1 MCLQD
6 LLATFPELHLFGLE
20 GSLSLQQ
27 RNARESWDDHGIIN
41 ILWDDHWGYPWKPR
55 MIPPRLGPWFC
66 QKRRR
71 LLVEEYSD
79 FNGVASMATNNIGQ
93 SSRAN
98 VLCCNCASIFLW
110 KLMFTRLWFARA
122 SQPAE
127 GPQETNF
134 NGPWE
139 HSSPSTGCSVPWIIL
154 GGDER
159 EIKWNEQKFDSE
171 FYLYIYIFIVPL
183 LDAAKASQMAIYFW
197 AAWDRRSLEDWW
209 PWLSLSLSITSGKWG
224 V

>member
-1 MCLQD
+1 M
-6 LLATFPELHLFGLE
+6 
-20 GSLSLQQ
+20 
-27 RNARESWDDHGIIN
+27 
-41 ILWDDHWGYPWKPR
+41 
-55 MIPPRLGPWFC
+55 
-66 QKRRR
+66 
-71 LLVEEYSD
+71 EEYSD
-79 FNGVASMATNNIGQ
+79 VNGVACMATVSVNHH
-93 SSRAN
+93 
-98 VLCCNCASIFLW
+98 VLCCNCASSFLW
-110 KLMFTRLWFARA
+110 KLMFTRLCFARA

-159 EIKWNEQKFDSE
+159 EIKWNEQKFDSK
-171 FYLYIYIFIVPL
+171 FYLYIYMYIFIVPL